1 MAKRKTRRK
10 RAGSPAAAHER
21 RMYEHWRRAGKG
33 EYEARSLARQ
43 ARRNF
48 ERLQAR
54 REAERAARRRAPRSI
69 DEKLARASSRVQDI
83 YAYYRRRG
91 YAPDTA
97 YRIAQATMY
106 RAGVR
111 KWGKAGMEDRIDA
124 GRPRRRRDHG

>member
-1 MAKRKTRRK
+1 MASRKPRRTR
-10 RAGSPAAAHER
+10 AVAPAAAHER
-21 RMYEHWRRAGKG
+21 RMREHWRRAGKS

-48 ERLQAR
+48 ERLAAR
-54 REAERAARRRAPRSI
+54 REAERAARRRQHRTLE
-69 DEKLARASSRVQDI
+69 EKLARASSRVQDI

-91 YAPDTA
+91 YAPEAA
-97 YRIAQATMY
+97 YRIAQGTLY

-111 KWGKAGMEDRIDA
+111 KWGKAAMADRIDA